1 MERDVARFNE
11 RNELLEK
18 VEEYKLKRL
27 WIDFEDKRKVW
38 KDAQAELLKI
48 NEQIK
53 QLHEDA
59 SEHKVPMDKA
69 AVAKEEAKKAHM
81 VASRALVA
89 ALKEKKKE
97 LREFTTRRPS
107 TAC

>member
-1 MERDVARFNE
+1 VAAKEARIEKLNKEVENMERDVARFNE

-38 KDAQAELLKI
+38 KGAQAELLKI

-53 QLHEDA
+53 QLHADA
-59 SEHKVPMDKA
+59 S
-69 AVAKEEAKKAHM
+69 
-81 VASRALVA
+81 
-89 ALKEKKKE
+89 
-97 LREFTTRRPS
+97 
-107 TAC
+107 